1 MAVSFT
7 LEETQDILTFV
18 KQLPVTPSNSL
29 YNPITRKYGFRII
42 YHHLESKWIFKRM
55 FEYLYEQTGIEVKKP
70 LDELYIH
77 NYTKGDYFLRHS
89 DVSTKIWNIGVCLND
104 QYEGGDFIL
113 YNPEVVLPKAP
124 GTIYAFESQREHEVL
139 PITSGERWSIIGFLE
154 RGHIG
159 INKPTQLL

>member
-7 LEETQDILTFV
+7 LEETRDILTFV
-18 KQLPVTPSNSL
+18 KQLPVTASNSL
-29 YNPITRKYGFRII
+29 YNPITRRYGFRTML
-42 YHHLESKWIFKRM
+42 HHPGTKWIFKRM
-55 FEYLYEQTGIEVKKP
+55 YEYLYEQTGIEVKKT

-77 NYTKGDYFLRHS
+77 NYIEGDYFLRHS
-89 DVSTKIWNIGVCLND
+89 DVSTKIWNIGVCLSD
-104 QYEGGDFIL
+104 EYEGGDFIV
-113 YNPEVVLPKAP
+113 YDPKVILPKIP
-124 GTIYAFESQREHEVL
+124 GSIYAFESQREHEVL